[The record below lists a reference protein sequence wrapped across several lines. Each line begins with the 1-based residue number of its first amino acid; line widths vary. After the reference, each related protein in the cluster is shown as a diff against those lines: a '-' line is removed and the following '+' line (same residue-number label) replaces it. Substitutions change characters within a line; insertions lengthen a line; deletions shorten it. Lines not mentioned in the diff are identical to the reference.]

1 MTEQQYVE
9 EIKGKILE
17 SLKIE
22 YEATLPNKA
31 ELEQNSKDTLIKLIQ
46 NQPLYDQIAN
56 EIKNWSFD
64 QASTFR
70 YMRKPE
76 VARGFLS
83 LISIRDFVNA
93 SVKNYEQSLQNN
105 QQTR

>member
-9 EIKGKILE
+9 EIKGMILQ

-31 ELEQNSKDTLIKLIQ
+31 ELEQNSNDTLIKLVQ
-46 NQPLYDQIAN
+46 NEQLFNTIATQI
-56 EIKNWSFD
+56 KDWSFNE
-64 QASTFR
+64 ASKFR

-83 LISIRDFVNA
+83 LIT
-93 SVKNYEQSLQNN
+93 K
-105 QQTR
+105 